1 MSEPTN
7 TPAAV
12 PATTTKTKP
21 AATPSVEASNQP
33 KVDTLEAHFSAK
45 PAPKEPAK
53 VAEPKPAEAPPPAA
67 ADGKPAEAPP
77 PAAADGKPAAPVV
90 PTDDIDKMEL
100 GEKASDNARTNFAK
114 LREVAKQER
123 LAKAALEKQLADL
136 KAQQETLA
144 KAAPQDTA
152 EQERLRAEHKAM
164 ADRLALVDLKN
175 HPDYVRQ
182 YEVPKTAALAE
193 AKEVLDYN
201 EIPANLESLMG
212 KSLKEF
218 SAEVSKLTKDMNSM
232 DATAVQTSLRNAWK
246 INNDATAALSKSQ
259 ELAKALSEKSAHA
272 QKQAVEKVWSTF
284 KEAESILAKRP
295 VPEGATPDELAEIAS
310 YNEAVQGL
318 RSNYER
324 NAFGRMT
331 EEETAKMAL
340 KATTF
345 DFIQTHG
352 VRMMDRAYKGMEA
365 RALAAEKQLNE
376 LKAARSPGNMGGDP
390 QKATAS
396 APKTFEEVFSQRPR
410 Q

>member
-1 MSEPTN
+1 MSEPTT

-12 PATTTKTKP
+12 PATTTETKP
-21 AATPSVEASNQP
+21 AATPSVETSNRP
-33 KVDTLEAHFSAK
+33 AVDPLDALFSSK
-45 PAPKEPAK
+45 PAPKAPA
-53 VAEPKPAEAPPPAA
+53 ETKPAEAPPPVKAEA
-67 ADGKPAEAPP
+67 KPAE
-77 PAAADGKPAAPVV
+77 PAAPTV
-90 PTDDIDKMEL
+90 PTDDLDRMDL

-123 LAKAALEKQLADL
+123 LAKAALERQLADL
-136 KAQQETLA
+136 KTQQETLA
-144 KAAPQDTA
+144 KAAPQDA
-152 EQERLRAEHKAM
+152 VEQERLRAEHKSM

-182 YEVPKTAALAE
+182 FEVPKTAALAE

-212 KSLKEF
+212 KPLKEF
-218 SAEVSKLTKDMNSM
+218 AAEVSKLTKNMNSY
-232 DATAVQTSLRNAWK
+232 DASAVQTSLRNAWK
-246 INNDATAALSKSQ
+246 INNDATSALSKSQ
-259 ELAKALSEKSAHA
+259 ELAKTLSEKSAHA
-272 QKQAVEKVWSTF
+272 QKQAVEKVWGSF
-284 KEAESILAKRP
+284 KEGESLLSKR
-295 VPEGATPDELAEIAS
+295 VTPEGATPEELAEIAS
-310 YNEAVQGL
+310 YNEGVQAL

-345 DFIQTHG
+345 DFLQSHG
-352 VRMMDRAYKGMEA
+352 VKMMDRAYKGMEA
-365 RALAAEKQLNE
+365 RAIAAEKQLNE

-390 QKATAS
+390 PKPSAT
-396 APKTFEEVFSQRPR
+396 APKTFEELFSQRPR

>member
-12 PATTTKTKP
+12 PATTTETKS

-33 KVDTLEAHFSAK
+33 KVDQLEAHFSAK

-53 VAEPKPAEAPPPAA
+53 VAAPVEAPPPAG
-67 ADGKPAEAPP
+67 DKPAE
-77 PAAADGKPAAPVV
+77 PAAPVV

-212 KSLKEF
+212 KPLKEF

-246 INNDATAALSKSQ
+246 INNDATSALSKSQ

-272 QKQAVEKVWSTF
+272 QKQAVEKVWGTF

-295 VPEGATPDELAEIAS
+295 VPEGATPEELAEITS

-331 EEETAKMAL
+331 EEETARMAL

-352 VRMMDRAYKGMEA
+352 VRMMDRAYKSMEA
-365 RALAAEKQLNE
+365 RAIAAEKQLNE

-396 APKTFEEVFSQRPR
+396 APKSFEELFSQRPR

>member
-12 PATTTKTKP
+12 PATTTETKP

-33 KVDTLEAHFSAK
+33 KVDQLEAHFSAK

-53 VAEPKPAEAPPPAA
+53 VAEPKAAEAPPP
-67 ADGKPAEAPP
+67 
-77 PAAADGKPAAPVV
+77 AADGKPAAPAV

-246 INNDATAALSKSQ
+246 INNDAASALSKSQ

-272 QKQAVEKVWSTF
+272 QKQAVEKVWGTF

-295 VPEGATPDELAEIAS
+295 VPEGATPEELAEITS

-331 EEETAKMAL
+331 EEETARMAL

-390 QKATAS
+390 QKPSAS
-396 APKTFEEVFSQRPR
+396 APKTFEEVFSQRPQR
-410 Q
+410 

>member
-7 TPAAV
+7 TPAVV
-12 PATTTKTKP
+12 PATTTETKP
-21 AATPSVEASNQP
+21 VTTPSVETSNQP
-33 KVDTLEAHFSAK
+33 KVDQLEAHFSAK

-53 VAEPKPAEAPPPAA
+53 IAESKPAEAPPPAA
-67 ADGKPAEAPP
+67 
-77 PAAADGKPAAPVV
+77 DGKPAAPAV

-123 LAKAALEKQLADL
+123 LAKAALERQLADL
-136 KAQQETLA
+136 KTQQETLA
-144 KAAPQDTA
+144 KAAPQDVV
-152 EQERLRAEHKAM
+152 EQERLRTEHKAM

-212 KSLKEF
+212 KSMKEF
-218 SAEVSKLTKDMNSM
+218 SAEVSKLTKNLNSM

-246 INNDATAALSKSQ
+246 INNDATSALSKSQ

-272 QKQAVEKVWSTF
+272 QKQAVEKVWGTF

-295 VPEGATPDELAEIAS
+295 VPEGATPEELAEITS

-352 VRMMDRAYKGMEA
+352 VKMMDRAYKGMEA
-365 RALAAEKQLNE
+365 RALAAEKQLSE

-390 QKATAS
+390 QKASAT
-396 APKTFEEVFSQRPR
+396 APKTFEEVFSQKPR

>member
-12 PATTTKTKP
+12 PATTTETKP
-21 AATPSVEASNQP
+21 AATPSVETSNKP
-33 KVDTLEAHFSAK
+33 KVDPSEAHFSAK
-45 PAPKEPAK
+45 APAKEPAKVAESKPTEQTPPKEPAK
-53 VAEPKPAEAPPPAA
+53 VAEQ
-67 ADGKPAEAPP
+67 
-77 PAAADGKPAAPVV
+77 PVV
-90 PTDDIDKMEL
+90 PTEDIDRMEL

-144 KAAPQDTA
+144 KAAQPDTA
-152 EQERLRAEHKAM
+152 EQERIRAEHKAM

-201 EIPANLESLMG
+201 GVTANLESLMG

-218 SAEVSKLTKDMNSM
+218 SADVSKLTKDMNSM

-246 INNDATAALSKSQ
+246 VHNDATAALSKSQ
-259 ELAKALSEKSAHA
+259 ELAKALAEKSAHA
-272 QKQAVEKVWSTF
+272 QKQAVEKVWGTF
-284 KEAESILAKRP
+284 KEAESILAKRAT
-295 VPEGATPDELAEIAS
+295 PEGATPEEVAEIAS

-331 EEETAKMAL
+331 EEETARMAL

-352 VRMMDRAYKGMEA
+352 VKMMDRAYKSMEA
-365 RALAAEKQLNE
+365 RAVAAEKQLAE

-390 QKATAS
+390 QKATATT
-396 APKTFEEVFSQRPR
+396 PKSFEELFSQRPR

>member
-7 TPAAV
+7 TPAVV
-12 PATTTKTKP
+12 PATATETKP
-21 AATPSVEASNQP
+21 AATPSVETSNQP
-33 KVDTLEAHFSAK
+33 KVDPIEAHFSAK
-45 PAPKEPAK
+45 APAKEPAKVAESKPTEQTPPKEPAK
-53 VAEPKPAEAPPPAA
+53 VAEQ
-67 ADGKPAEAPP
+67 
-77 PAAADGKPAAPVV
+77 PVV
-90 PTDDIDKMEL
+90 PTDDIDRMEL

-246 INNDATAALSKSQ
+246 INNDAASALSKSQ
-259 ELAKALSEKSAHA
+259 ELAKALSEKAAHA
-272 QKQAVEKVWSTF
+272 QKQAVEKVWGTF

-295 VPEGATPDELAEIAS
+295 VPEGATLEELAEITS

-331 EEETAKMAL
+331 EEETARMAL

-365 RALAAEKQLNE
+365 RAVAAEKQLAE

-390 QKATAS
+390 QKATATT
-396 APKTFEEVFSQRPR
+396 PKSFEELFSQRPR

>member
-12 PATTTKTKP
+12 PATTTETKP
-21 AATPSVEASNQP
+21 AATPSVETSNQP
-33 KVDTLEAHFSAK
+33 KPDPIDTLFSSK

-53 VAEPKPAEAPPPAA
+53 AAEPKPAEPKPAEATPPADKP
-67 ADGKPAEAPP
+67 ADKPAE
-77 PAAADGKPAAPVV
+77 PAAPAV

-212 KSLKEF
+212 KPLKEF

-246 INNDATAALSKSQ
+246 IHNEATAALSKSQ

-295 VPEGATPDELAEIAS
+295 VPEGATPEELAEITS

-331 EEETAKMAL
+331 EEETARMAL

-352 VRMMDRAYKGMEA
+352 VKMMERAYKSMEA
-365 RALAAEKQLNE
+365 RAIAAEKQLNE

-396 APKTFEEVFSQRPR
+396 KPMDFDTLFSQRPQR
-410 Q
+410 

>member
-12 PATTTKTKP
+12 PATTTETKS
-21 AATPSVEASNQP
+21 AATPGVETSNQP
-33 KVDTLEAHFSAK
+33 KVDPIEAHFSAK
-45 PAPKEPAK
+45 APAKEPAK
-53 VAEPKPAEAPPPAA
+53 VAAPVEAPPPAG
-67 ADGKPAEAPP
+67 DKPAE
-77 PAAADGKPAAPVV
+77 PAAPAV

-123 LAKAALEKQLADL
+123 LAKAALERQLADL
-136 KAQQETLA
+136 KTQQETLA

-212 KSLKEF
+212 KPLKEF

-246 INNDATAALSKSQ
+246 INNDATSALSKSQ

-272 QKQAVEKVWSTF
+272 QKQAVEKVWGTF

-352 VRMMDRAYKGMEA
+352 VKMMDRAYKGMEA

-390 QKATAS
+390 LTAS
-396 APKTFEEVFSQRPR
+396 ATAPKTFEEVFSLRPQR
-410 Q
+410 

>member
-1 MSEPTN
+1 V
-7 TPAAV
+7 V
-12 PATTTKTKP
+12 PATTTETKP
-21 AATPSVEASNQP
+21 AATPSVETTNQP
-33 KVDTLEAHFSAK
+33 KVDQLEAHFSSK

-53 VAEPKPAEAPPPAA
+53 VAAPVEVPPPATTDKPAEPAV
-67 ADGKPAEAPP
+67 PT
-77 PAAADGKPAAPVV
+77 V
-90 PTDDIDKMEL
+90 PTDDLDRMDL

-123 LAKAALEKQLADL
+123 LAKASLERQLADL
-136 KAQQETLA
+136 KTQQETLA
-144 KAAPQDTA
+144 KAAPQDAA
-152 EQERLRAEHKAM
+152 EQERIRTEHKSM

-182 YEVPKTAALAE
+182 FEVPKTAALAE

-201 EIPANLESLMG
+201 EIPANLDSLMG
-212 KSLKEF
+212 KSMKEF
-218 SAEVSKLTKDMNSM
+218 SAEVSKLTKNLNSM

-246 INNDATAALSKSQ
+246 INNDATSALSKSQ
-259 ELAKALSEKSAHA
+259 DLAKTLSERSAHA
-272 QKQAVEKVWSTF
+272 QKQAVEKVWDTF
-284 KEAESILAKRP
+284 KGVESVLAKRA

-310 YNEAVQGL
+310 YNEGVQGL

-331 EEETAKMAL
+331 EEETARMAL

-352 VRMMDRAYKGMEA
+352 VKMMDRAYKGMEA
-365 RALAAEKQLNE
+365 RATAAEKQLGE

-390 QKATAS
+390 QKGPAT
-396 APKTFEEVFSQRPR
+396 APKTFEDVFSQRPR

>member
-12 PATTTKTKP
+12 PATTTETKP

-33 KVDTLEAHFSAK
+33 KVDQLEAHFSAK

-53 VAEPKPAEAPPPAA
+53 VAAPVEAPPPAG
-67 ADGKPAEAPP
+67 DKPAE
-77 PAAADGKPAAPVV
+77 PAAPAV

-123 LAKAALEKQLADL
+123 LAKAALERQLADL
-136 KAQQETLA
+136 KTQQETLA
-144 KAAPQDTA
+144 KAAPQDA
-152 EQERLRAEHKAM
+152 VEQERIRAEHKAM

-246 INNDATAALSKSQ
+246 INNDATSALSKSQ

-272 QKQAVEKVWSTF
+272 QKQAVEKVWGTF

-295 VPEGATPDELAEIAS
+295 VPEGATPEELAEITS

-331 EEETAKMAL
+331 EEETARMAL

-396 APKTFEEVFSQRPR
+396 APKTFEEVFSQRPQR
-410 Q
+410 

>member
-12 PATTTKTKP
+12 PATTTETKP
-21 AATPSVEASNQP
+21 AATPSVETSNQP
-33 KVDTLEAHFSAK
+33 KPDPIDTLFSSK

-53 VAEPKPAEAPPPAA
+53 AAEPKPAEPKPAEATPPADKP
-67 ADGKPAEAPP
+67 ADKPAE
-77 PAAADGKPAAPVV
+77 PAAPVV

-212 KSLKEF
+212 KPLKEF

-246 INNDATAALSKSQ
+246 IHNEATAALSKSQ

-295 VPEGATPDELAEIAS
+295 VPEGATPEELAEITS

-331 EEETAKMAL
+331 EEETARMAL

-352 VRMMDRAYKGMEA
+352 VKMMERAYKSMEA

-396 APKTFEEVFSQRPR
+396 KPMDFDTLFSQRPQR
-410 Q
+410 

>member
-7 TPAAV
+7 TPAVV
-12 PATTTKTKP
+12 PATTTETKP

-33 KVDTLEAHFSAK
+33 KVDTLEAHFNSK

-53 VAEPKPAEAPPPAA
+53 VAESKPVEAPPPAG
-67 ADGKPAEAPP
+67 DKPAE
-77 PAAADGKPAAPVV
+77 PAAPAV
-90 PTDDIDKMEL
+90 PTDDLDRMEL

-123 LAKAALEKQLADL
+123 LAKAALERQLADL
-136 KAQQETLA
+136 KTQQETLA

-212 KSLKEF
+212 KPLKEF

-246 INNDATAALSKSQ
+246 INNDATSALSKSQ

-272 QKQAVEKVWSTF
+272 QKQAVEKVWGTF

-295 VPEGATPDELAEIAS
+295 VPEGATPEELAEITS

-331 EEETAKMAL
+331 EEETARMAL

-352 VRMMDRAYKGMEA
+352 VKMMDRAYKGMEA

-396 APKTFEEVFSQRPR
+396 APKTFEEVFSQRPQR
-410 Q
+410 

>member
-1 MSEPTN
+1 M
-7 TPAAV
+7 
-12 PATTTKTKP
+12 
-21 AATPSVEASNQP
+21 
-33 KVDTLEAHFSAK
+33 
-45 PAPKEPAK
+45 
-53 VAEPKPAEAPPPAA
+53 
-67 ADGKPAEAPP
+67 
-77 PAAADGKPAAPVV
+77 
-90 PTDDIDKMEL
+90 
-100 GEKASDNARTNFAK
+100 
-114 LREVAKQER
+114 
-123 LAKAALEKQLADL
+123 
-136 KAQQETLA
+136 
-144 KAAPQDTA
+144 

-212 KSLKEF
+212 KSMKDF
-218 SAEVSKLTKDMNSM
+218 SAEVSKLTKDLNSM

-246 INNDATAALSKSQ
+246 INNDATSALSKSQ

-272 QKQAVEKVWSTF
+272 QKQAVEKVWGTF

-295 VPEGATPDELAEIAS
+295 VPEGATPEELAEIAS
-310 YNEAVQGL
+310 YNEGVQGL

-352 VRMMDRAYKGMEA
+352 AKMMERAYKGMEA
-365 RALAAEKQLNE
+365 RALAAEKQLND

-390 QKATAS
+390 QKASAT
-396 APKTFEEVFSQRPR
+396 APKTFEEVFSQKP
-410 Q
+410 QQ

>member
-7 TPAAV
+7 TPAVV
-12 PATTTKTKP
+12 PATATETKP
-21 AATPSVEASNQP
+21 ATTPSVETSNQP
-33 KVDTLEAHFSAK
+33 KVDQLEAHFSAK

-67 ADGKPAEAPP
+67 ADGKPA
-77 PAAADGKPAAPVV
+77 APVV
-90 PTDDIDKMEL
+90 PTDDLDRMEL

-123 LAKAALEKQLADL
+123 LAKAALERQLADL
-136 KAQQETLA
+136 KTQQETLA
-144 KAAPQDTA
+144 KAASPDAA

-212 KSLKEF
+212 KPLKEF

-246 INNDATAALSKSQ
+246 INNDATSALSKSQ

-272 QKQAVEKVWSTF
+272 QKQAVEKVWGTF

-295 VPEGATPDELAEIAS
+295 VPEGATPEELAEITS

-352 VRMMDRAYKGMEA
+352 VKMMDRAYKGMEA

-396 APKTFEEVFSQRPR
+396 APKTFEEVFSQKPR

>member
-7 TPAAV
+7 TPAVV
-12 PATTTKTKP
+12 PATATETKP
-21 AATPSVEASNQP
+21 AATPSVETSNQP
-33 KVDTLEAHFSAK
+33 KVDPIEAHFSAK
-45 PAPKEPAK
+45 APAKEPAKVAESKPTEQTPPKEPAK
-53 VAEPKPAEAPPPAA
+53 VAEQ
-67 ADGKPAEAPP
+67 
-77 PAAADGKPAAPVV
+77 PVV
-90 PTDDIDKMEL
+90 PTDDIDRMEL

-246 INNDATAALSKSQ
+246 INNDAASALSKSQ
-259 ELAKALSEKSAHA
+259 ELAKALSEKAAHA
-272 QKQAVEKVWSTF
+272 QKQAVEKVWGTF

-295 VPEGATPDELAEIAS
+295 VPEGATPEELAEITS

-331 EEETAKMAL
+331 EEETARMAL

-365 RALAAEKQLNE
+365 RAVAAEKQLAE

-390 QKATAS
+390 QKATATT
-396 APKTFEEVFSQRPR
+396 PKSFEELFSQRPR

>member
-7 TPAAV
+7 TPAVV
-12 PATTTKTKP
+12 PATATETKP

-33 KVDTLEAHFSAK
+33 KVDQLEAHFSAK

-53 VAEPKPAEAPPPAA
+53 VAAPVEAPPPAG
-67 ADGKPAEAPP
+67 DKPAE
-77 PAAADGKPAAPVV
+77 PAAPAV
-90 PTDDIDKMEL
+90 PTDDLDRMEL

-246 INNDATAALSKSQ
+246 INNDATSALSKSQ

-272 QKQAVEKVWSTF
+272 QKQAVEKVWGTF

-295 VPEGATPDELAEIAS
+295 VPEGATPEELAEITS

-352 VRMMDRAYKGMEA
+352 VKMMDRAYKGMEA

-396 APKTFEEVFSQRPR
+396 APKTFEEVFSQKPR

>member
-12 PATTTKTKP
+12 PATTTETKP

-33 KVDTLEAHFSAK
+33 KVDQLEAHFSAK

-53 VAEPKPAEAPPPAA
+53 VAEPTAAEAPPP
-67 ADGKPAEAPP
+67 
-77 PAAADGKPAAPVV
+77 AADGKPAAPAV
-90 PTDDIDKMEL
+90 PTDDLDKMEL

-246 INNDATAALSKSQ
+246 INNDAASALSKSQ

-272 QKQAVEKVWSTF
+272 QKQAVEKVWGTF

-295 VPEGATPDELAEIAS
+295 VPEGATPEELAEITS

-331 EEETAKMAL
+331 EEETARMAL

-352 VRMMDRAYKGMEA
+352 VRMMERAYKGMEA

-390 QKATAS
+390 QKPSAS
-396 APKTFEEVFSQRPR
+396 APKTFEEVFSQRPQR
-410 Q
+410 

>member
-7 TPAAV
+7 TPAVV
-12 PATTTKTKP
+12 PATATETKP
-21 AATPSVEASNQP
+21 AATPSVETSNQP
-33 KVDTLEAHFSAK
+33 KVDPIEAHFSAK
-45 PAPKEPAK
+45 APAKEPAKVAESKPTEQTPPKEPAK
-53 VAEPKPAEAPPPAA
+53 VAEQ
-67 ADGKPAEAPP
+67 
-77 PAAADGKPAAPVV
+77 PVV
-90 PTDDIDKMEL
+90 PTEDIDKMEL

-246 INNDATAALSKSQ
+246 INNDATSALSKSQ

-272 QKQAVEKVWSTF
+272 QKQAVEKVWGTF

-295 VPEGATPDELAEIAS
+295 VPEGATPEELAEITS

-331 EEETAKMAL
+331 EEETARMAL

-352 VRMMDRAYKGMEA
+352 VRMMDRAYKSMEA
-365 RALAAEKQLNE
+365 RAVAAEKQLAE

-390 QKATAS
+390 QKATATT
-396 APKTFEEVFSQRPR
+396 PKSFEELFSQRPR

>member
-7 TPAAV
+7 TPAVV
-12 PATTTKTKP
+12 PATTTKTEP
-21 AATPSVEASNQP
+21 AATPSVETSNQP

-45 PAPKEPAK
+45 AAPKEPAK
-53 VAEPKPAEAPPPAA
+53 VAEPKPAEAPPPVAG
-67 ADGKPAEAPP
+67 DKPAE
-77 PAAADGKPAAPVV
+77 PAAPAV
-90 PTDDIDKMEL
+90 PTDDLDRMEL

-136 KAQQETLA
+136 KAQQEALA

-272 QKQAVEKVWSTF
+272 QKQAVEKVWGTF

-295 VPEGATPDELAEIAS
+295 VPEGATPEELAEITS

-352 VRMMDRAYKGMEA
+352 VKMMDRAYKGMEA

-396 APKTFEEVFSQRPR
+396 APKTFEEVFSQRPQR
-410 Q
+410 

>member
-7 TPAAV
+7 TPAVV
-12 PATTTKTKP
+12 PATTTETKP
-21 AATPSVEASNQP
+21 AATPSVETPNQP
-33 KVDTLEAHFSAK
+33 KVDQLEAHFSAK

-53 VAEPKPAEAPPPAA
+53 VAAPVEAPPPAG
-67 ADGKPAEAPP
+67 DKPAE
-77 PAAADGKPAAPVV
+77 PAAPAV

-123 LAKAALEKQLADL
+123 LAKAALERQLADL
-136 KAQQETLA
+136 KTQQETLA

-246 INNDATAALSKSQ
+246 INNDATSALSKSQ

-272 QKQAVEKVWSTF
+272 QKQAVEKVWGTF

-295 VPEGATPDELAEIAS
+295 VPEGATPEELAEITS
-310 YNEAVQGL
+310 YIEAVQGL

-331 EEETAKMAL
+331 EEETARMAL

-352 VRMMDRAYKGMEA
+352 VKMIDRAYKGMEA
-365 RALAAEKQLNE
+365 RAIAAEKQLNE

-396 APKTFEEVFSQRPR
+396 APMDFDTLFSQRPR

>member
-12 PATTTKTKP
+12 PATTTETKP
-21 AATPSVEASNQP
+21 AATPSVETSNQP
-33 KVDTLEAHFSAK
+33 KVDQLEAHFKAK

-53 VAEPKPAEAPPPAA
+53 VAEP
-67 ADGKPAEAPP
+67 KPAEAPP

-272 QKQAVEKVWSTF
+272 QKQAVEKVWDTF

-331 EEETAKMAL
+331 EEEAARMAL

-352 VRMMDRAYKGMEA
+352 VKMMDRAYKSMEA
-365 RALAAEKQLNE
+365 RALAAEKQLSE

-390 QKATAS
+390 QKASAS
-396 APKTFEEVFSQRPR
+396 EPMDFDTLFSQRPQR
-410 Q
+410 

>member
-12 PATTTKTKP
+12 PATTTETKP

-33 KVDTLEAHFSAK
+33 KVDQLEAHFGAK

-67 ADGKPAEAPP
+67 ADGKPA
-77 PAAADGKPAAPVV
+77 APVV
-90 PTDDIDKMEL
+90 PTDDLDRMEL

-136 KAQQETLA
+136 KTQQETLA

-212 KSLKEF
+212 KPLKEF

-246 INNDATAALSKSQ
+246 INNDATSALSKSQ

-272 QKQAVEKVWSTF
+272 QKQAVEKVWGTF

-295 VPEGATPDELAEIAS
+295 VPEGAAPDELAEITS

-352 VRMMDRAYKGMEA
+352 VKMMDRAYKGMEA
-365 RALAAEKQLNE
+365 RAIAAEKQLNE

-396 APKTFEEVFSQRPR
+396 APKTFEEVFSQKPR

>member
-12 PATTTKTKP
+12 PATTTETKS
-21 AATPSVEASNQP
+21 AATPGVETSNQP
-33 KVDTLEAHFSAK
+33 KVDTLEAHFNSK

-53 VAEPKPAEAPPPAA
+53 VAAPVEAPPPAG
-67 ADGKPAEAPP
+67 DKPAE
-77 PAAADGKPAAPVV
+77 PAAPAV

-136 KAQQETLA
+136 KTQQETLA

-212 KSLKEF
+212 KPLKEF

-232 DATAVQTSLRNAWK
+232 DATAVQTSQRNAWK
-246 INNDATAALSKSQ
+246 INNDAASALSKSQ
-259 ELAKALSEKSAHA
+259 DLAKALSEKSAHA
-272 QKQAVEKVWSTF
+272 QKQAVEKVWGTF

-295 VPEGATPDELAEIAS
+295 VPEGATPEELAEITS

-331 EEETAKMAL
+331 EEETARMAL

-396 APKTFEEVFSQRPR
+396 APKTFEEVFSQRPQR
-410 Q
+410 

>member
-12 PATTTKTKP
+12 PATTTETKP

-33 KVDTLEAHFSAK
+33 KVDTLEAHFNSK

-53 VAEPKPAEAPPPAA
+53 VAAPVEAPPPAG
-67 ADGKPAEAPP
+67 DKPAE
-77 PAAADGKPAAPVV
+77 PAAPAV
-90 PTDDIDKMEL
+90 PTDDLDRMEL

-123 LAKAALEKQLADL
+123 LAKAALERQLADL
-136 KAQQETLA
+136 KTQQETLA

-246 INNDATAALSKSQ
+246 INNDAASALSKSQ

-272 QKQAVEKVWSTF
+272 QKQAVEKVWGTF

-295 VPEGATPDELAEIAS
+295 VPEGATPEELAEIAS
-310 YNEAVQGL
+310 YNEGVQGL

-352 VRMMDRAYKGMEA
+352 AKMMERAYKGMEA
-365 RALAAEKQLNE
+365 RALAAEKQLND

-390 QKATAS
+390 QKASAT
-396 APKTFEEVFSQRPR
+396 APKTFEEVFSRR
-410 Q
+410 AE

>member
-1 MSEPTN
+1 MPEPTN

-12 PATTTKTKP
+12 PAATTETKP
-21 AATPSVEASNQP
+21 AATPSVETSNQP
-33 KVDTLEAHFSAK
+33 KVDQLEAHFSAK

-53 VAEPKPAEAPPPAA
+53 VAEPKPAEATPPA
-67 ADGKPAEAPP
+67 ADGKPAV
-77 PAAADGKPAAPVV
+77 PVV

-201 EIPANLESLMG
+201 EIPANLDSLMG

-246 INNDATAALSKSQ
+246 INNDATSALSKSQ
-259 ELAKALSEKSAHA
+259 ELAKTLSEKSAHA
-272 QKQAVEKVWSTF
+272 QKQAVEKVWGTF

-295 VPEGATPDELAEIAS
+295 IPEGATPDELAEIAS

-352 VRMMDRAYKGMEA
+352 VKMMDRAYKGMEA
-365 RALAAEKQLNE
+365 RALAAEKQLAE
-376 LKAARSPGNMGGDP
+376 LKAARSPGNMAGDP
-390 QKATAS
+390 QKPSAS
-396 APKTFEEVFSQRPR
+396 APKTFEEVFSQRPQR
-410 Q
+410 

>member
-12 PATTTKTKP
+12 PATATETKP
-21 AATPSVEASNQP
+21 AATPSVETSNQP
-33 KVDTLEAHFSAK
+33 KVDQLEAHFSAK

-53 VAEPKPAEAPPPAA
+53 VAEPKAAEAPPPAG
-67 ADGKPAEAPP
+67 DKPAE
-77 PAAADGKPAAPVV
+77 PAAPAV

-246 INNDATAALSKSQ
+246 INNDAASALSKSQ

-272 QKQAVEKVWSTF
+272 QKQAVEKVWGTF

-295 VPEGATPDELAEIAS
+295 VPEGATPEELAEITS

-352 VRMMDRAYKGMEA
+352 VKMMDRAYKGMEA

-396 APKTFEEVFSQRPR
+396 APKTFEEVFSQRPQR
-410 Q
+410 

>member
-7 TPAAV
+7 TPAVV
-12 PATTTKTKP
+12 PATTTETKP
-21 AATPSVEASNQP
+21 AATPSVETSNQP
-33 KVDTLEAHFSAK
+33 KADPLEAHFNSK

-53 VAEPKPAEAPPPAA
+53 VAAPVEAPPPAG
-67 ADGKPAEAPP
+67 DKPAE
-77 PAAADGKPAAPVV
+77 PAAPAV

-123 LAKAALEKQLADL
+123 LAKAALERQLADL

-246 INNDATAALSKSQ
+246 INNDATSALSKSQ

-272 QKQAVEKVWSTF
+272 QKQAVEKVWGTF

-352 VRMMDRAYKGMEA
+352 VKMMDRAYKGMEA

-396 APKTFEEVFSQRPR
+396 APKTFEEVFSRR
-410 Q
+410 AE

>member
-12 PATTTKTKP
+12 PATTTETKP

-33 KVDTLEAHFSAK
+33 KVDQLEAHFSAK

-53 VAEPKPAEAPPPAA
+53 VAEPKPAEATPP
-67 ADGKPAEAPP
+67 
-77 PAAADGKPAAPVV
+77 AADGKPAAPAV

-123 LAKAALEKQLADL
+123 LAKAALERQLADL
-136 KAQQETLA
+136 KTQQETLA

-212 KSLKEF
+212 KPLKEF

-246 INNDATAALSKSQ
+246 IHNEATAALSKSQ

-295 VPEGATPDELAEIAS
+295 VPEGATPEELAEITS

-331 EEETAKMAL
+331 EEETARMAL

-352 VRMMDRAYKGMEA
+352 VKMMERAYKSMEA
-365 RALAAEKQLNE
+365 RAIAAEKQLNE

-396 APKTFEEVFSQRPR
+396 KPMDFDTLFSQRPQR
-410 Q
+410 

>member
-12 PATTTKTKP
+12 PATTTETKL
-21 AATPSVEASNQP
+21 AATPNVETSNQP
-33 KVDTLEAHFSAK
+33 KVDPIEAHFKTK

-53 VAEPKPAEAPPPAA
+53 VAEPKPTEAPPPAA
-67 ADGKPAEAPP
+67 TDKPISPT
-77 PAAADGKPAAPVV
+77 V
-90 PTDDIDKMEL
+90 PTDDLDKMDL

-136 KAQQETLA
+136 KTQQETLA

-201 EIPANLESLMG
+201 GVPANLESLMG

-218 SAEVSKLTKDMNSM
+218 SAEVSKLTKDLNSM

-259 ELAKALSEKSAHA
+259 DLAKALSEKSAHA
-272 QKQAVEKVWSTF
+272 QKQAVEKVWGTF
-284 KEAESILAKRP
+284 KEGEALLAKRP
-295 VPEGATPDELAEIAS
+295 VPEGATPEEQAEIAS

-318 RSNYER
+318 RANYER

-331 EEETAKMAL
+331 EEETARMAL

-352 VRMMDRAYKGMEA
+352 VRMMERAYKGMEA
-365 RALAAEKQLNE
+365 RALAAEKQLGE

-390 QKATAS
+390 QKPSAS
-396 APKTFEEVFSQRPR
+396 TPKTFEELFAQRP
-410 Q
+410 QQ

>member
-7 TPAAV
+7 TPAVV
-12 PATTTKTKP
+12 PATATETKP
-21 AATPSVEASNQP
+21 AATPSVETPNQP
-33 KVDTLEAHFSAK
+33 KVDQLEAHFSTK

-53 VAEPKPAEAPPPAA
+53 VAEPKPAETPPSAA
-67 ADGKPAEAPP
+67 ADKAKEPITT
-77 PAAADGKPAAPVV
+77 VV
-90 PTDDIDKMEL
+90 PTDDIDRMEL

-123 LAKAALEKQLADL
+123 LAKAALERQLADL
-136 KAQQETLA
+136 KTQQETLA
-144 KAAPQDTA
+144 KAAPQDA
-152 EQERLRAEHKAM
+152 VEQERIRAEHKAM

-212 KSLKEF
+212 KSMKDF
-218 SAEVSKLTKDMNSM
+218 SAEVSKLTKDLNSM

-246 INNDATAALSKSQ
+246 INNDATSALSKSQ

-272 QKQAVEKVWSTF
+272 QKQAVEKVWGTF

-295 VPEGATPDELAEIAS
+295 VPEGATPEELAEIAS
-310 YNEAVQGL
+310 YNEGVQGL

-352 VRMMDRAYKGMEA
+352 AKMMERAYKGMEA
-365 RALAAEKQLNE
+365 RALAAEKQLND

-390 QKATAS
+390 QKASAT
-396 APKTFEEVFSQRPR
+396 APKTFEEVFSRR
-410 Q
+410 AE

>member
-12 PATTTKTKP
+12 PATTTETKP
-21 AATPSVEASNQP
+21 AATPSVETSNQP
-33 KVDTLEAHFSAK
+33 KVDQLEAHFKAK

-53 VAEPKPAEAPPPAA
+53 VAEPKPAEAPPPL
-67 ADGKPAEAPP
+67 
-77 PAAADGKPAAPVV
+77 AADGKPAAPVV

-272 QKQAVEKVWSTF
+272 QKQAVEKVWDTF

-331 EEETAKMAL
+331 EEETARMAL

-352 VRMMDRAYKGMEA
+352 VKMMDRAYKSMEA
-365 RALAAEKQLNE
+365 RALAAEKQLSE

-396 APKTFEEVFSQRPR
+396 EPKSFEELFAQRPPR
-410 Q
+410 

>member
-12 PATTTKTKP
+12 PATTTETKP
-21 AATPSVEASNQP
+21 AATPSVETSNQP
-33 KVDTLEAHFSAK
+33 KVDQLEAHFKAK

-53 VAEPKPAEAPPPAA
+53 VAEPKPAGATPPA
-67 ADGKPAEAPP
+67 DKPAEAPP
-77 PAAADGKPAAPVV
+77 PPAADGKPAAPVV

-201 EIPANLESLMG
+201 EIPANLDSLMG

-272 QKQAVEKVWSTF
+272 QKQAVEKVWGTF

-295 VPEGATPDELAEIAS
+295 VPEGATPEELAEITS

-331 EEETAKMAL
+331 EEETARMAL

-352 VRMMDRAYKGMEA
+352 VRMMDRVYKGMEA
-365 RALAAEKQLNE
+365 RALAAEKQLND

-396 APKTFEEVFSQRPR
+396 APKTFEEVFSQRPQR
-410 Q
+410 

>member
-12 PATTTKTKP
+12 PATTTETKS
-21 AATPSVEASNQP
+21 AATPSVETSNQP
-33 KVDTLEAHFSAK
+33 KVDQLEAHFNSK

-53 VAEPKPAEAPPPAA
+53 VAAPVEAPPPAG
-67 ADGKPAEAPP
+67 DKPAE
-77 PAAADGKPAAPVV
+77 PAAPTV
-90 PTDDIDKMEL
+90 PTEDIDKMEL

-136 KAQQETLA
+136 KTQQETLA

-246 INNDATAALSKSQ
+246 INNDATSALSKSQ

-272 QKQAVEKVWSTF
+272 QKQAVEKVWGTF

-295 VPEGATPDELAEIAS
+295 VPEGATPEELAEITS
-310 YNEAVQGL
+310 YNEAVQDL

-352 VRMMDRAYKGMEA
+352 VKMMDRAYKGMEA

-396 APKTFEEVFSQRPR
+396 APKTFEEVFSQHPQR
-410 Q
+410 

>member
-12 PATTTKTKP
+12 PATTTKTEP

-53 VAEPKPAEAPPPAA
+53 VAEPKAAETPPPAA
-67 ADGKPAEAPP
+67 AGDKS
-77 PAAADGKPAAPVV
+77 AAPAV

-246 INNDATAALSKSQ
+246 IHNEATAALSKSQ

-272 QKQAVEKVWSTF
+272 QKQAVEKVWGTF

-295 VPEGATPDELAEIAS
+295 VPEGATPEELAEITS

-331 EEETAKMAL
+331 EEETARMAL

-352 VRMMDRAYKGMEA
+352 VKMMERAYKGMEA
-365 RALAAEKQLNE
+365 RALAAEKQISE

-390 QKATAS
+390 QKPSEAP
-396 APKTFEEVFSQRPR
+396 PKTFEELFARKR

>member
-12 PATTTKTKP
+12 PATTTKTEP
-21 AATPSVEASNQP
+21 AATPSVEASNRP

-67 ADGKPAEAPP
+67 ADGKPAE
-77 PAAADGKPAAPVV
+77 PAAPVV

-100 GEKASDNARTNFAK
+100 GEKASDKARTNFAK

-201 EIPANLESLMG
+201 EIPSNLESLMG
-212 KSLKEF
+212 KPLKEF

-246 INNDATAALSKSQ
+246 IHNEATAALSKSQ

-272 QKQAVEKVWSTF
+272 QKQAVEKVWGTF

-295 VPEGATPDELAEIAS
+295 VPEGATPEELAEITS

-331 EEETAKMAL
+331 EEETARMAL

-352 VRMMDRAYKGMEA
+352 VKMMDRAYKSMEA
-365 RALAAEKQLNE
+365 RALAAEKQLSE

-396 APKTFEEVFSQRPR
+396 EPKSFEELFAQRPPR
-410 Q
+410 

>member
-12 PATTTKTKP
+12 PATPTETKP
-21 AATPSVEASNQP
+21 AETPRVETSNQP
-33 KVDTLEAHFSAK
+33 KVDPIEAHFSAK
-45 PAPKEPAK
+45 APAKIAESKPTEQTPPKEPAK
-53 VAEPKPAEAPPPAA
+53 VAEQPVAPT
-67 ADGKPAEAPP
+67 E
-77 PAAADGKPAAPVV
+77 
-90 PTDDIDKMEL
+90 DIDRMEL

-144 KAAPQDTA
+144 KAAQPDTA
-152 EQERLRAEHKAM
+152 EQERIRAEHKAM

-201 EIPANLESLMG
+201 GVTANLESLMG

-218 SAEVSKLTKDMNSM
+218 SADVSKLTKDMNSM

-246 INNDATAALSKSQ
+246 VNNEAVAALSKSQ

-284 KEAESILAKRP
+284 KEAESILAKRAT
-295 VPEGATPDELAEIAS
+295 PEGATPEEVAEITS

-331 EEETAKMAL
+331 EEETARMAL

-352 VRMMDRAYKGMEA
+352 VKMMDRAYKGMEA
-365 RALAAEKQLNE
+365 RAIAAEKQLAE
-376 LKAARSPGNMGGDP
+376 LKAARSPGNMGGDL
-390 QKATAS
+390 QKVTATT
-396 APKTFEEVFSQRPR
+396 PKSFEELFSQRP
-410 Q
+410 QQ

>member
-1 MSEPTN
+1 MSEPTT
-7 TPAAV
+7 TPAEV
-12 PATTTKTKP
+12 PATATETKP
-21 AATPSVEASNQP
+21 AATPSVETSNQP
-33 KVDTLEAHFSAK
+33 KVDQLEALFSAK

-53 VAEPKPAEAPPPAA
+53 IAAPVEAPPPAG
-67 ADGKPAEAPP
+67 DKPAE
-77 PAAADGKPAAPVV
+77 PAAQAV
-90 PTDDIDKMEL
+90 PTDDIDKMEP

-182 YEVPKTAALAE
+182 YEVPKTAALSE

-246 INNDATAALSKSQ
+246 INNDAASALSKSQ

-272 QKQAVEKVWSTF
+272 QKQAVEKVWGTF

-295 VPEGATPDELAEIAS
+295 VPEGATPEELAEITS
-310 YNEAVQGL
+310 YNAAVQGL

-352 VRMMDRAYKGMEA
+352 VKMMDRAYKGMEA

-396 APKTFEEVFSQRPR
+396 APKTFEEVFSQRPQR
-410 Q
+410 

>member
-12 PATTTKTKP
+12 PATTTETKP

-33 KVDTLEAHFSAK
+33 KVDQLEAHFSAK

-53 VAEPKPAEAPPPAA
+53 VAEPKPAEATPP
-67 ADGKPAEAPP
+67 
-77 PAAADGKPAAPVV
+77 AADGKPAAPAV

-212 KSLKEF
+212 KPLKEF

-246 INNDATAALSKSQ
+246 IHNEATAALSKSQ

-295 VPEGATPDELAEIAS
+295 VPEGATPEELAEITS

-331 EEETAKMAL
+331 EEETARMAL

-352 VRMMDRAYKGMEA
+352 VKMMERAYKSMEA
-365 RALAAEKQLNE
+365 RAIAAEKQLNE

-396 APKTFEEVFSQRPR
+396 KPMDFDTLFSQRPQR
-410 Q
+410 